1 MELSVFI
8 GVFLK
13 NKKKYCCSSY
23 GRIKSLT
30 SPSGEPL
37 KEATPGMPVI
47 VVGCKDHSP
56 SPGELLITVADEKLA
71 RRISENRIFIA
82 SKIGEEDDDEDED
95 ADKDNDDEKA
105 LNVVIKADLEG
116 SVEALMGALEALPQD
131 EVRLRFVR
139 TAVGE
144 VSPADVELAKD
155 AGALLVG
162 FNVAVPARVKKLV
175 ENLEVELVECDII
188 YTVLERAKAL
198 IEELV
203 DPQEVT
209 TVIGEAEV
217 LQCYPITI
225 GSTKLVVG
233 GSRMK
238 SGALKIS
245 DSVRVMRGSE
255 TVFDGKLAD
264 IRKEKVSVKEVQK
277 NMECGILMQ
286 GFNEFKPGDL
296 IQSLSIT
303 LEKKKIW

>member
-1 MELSVFI
+1 MCV
-8 GVFLK
+8 LK
-13 NKKKYCCSSY
+13 NKKKIFCSSY

-30 SPSGEPL
+30 SPAGEPL

-71 RRISENRIFIA
+71 RRISENRIFIG
-82 SKIGEEDDDEDED
+82 SKIGEDDDEDED
-95 ADKDNDDEKA
+95 ADKDSDDEKA

-198 IEELV
+198 IEDLV

-217 LQCYPITI
+217 LQCFPIRI
-225 GSTKLVVG
+225 GSSNLVVG
-233 GSRMK
+233 GSRMR

-255 TVFDGKLAD
+255 TVFEGKLAD
-264 IRKEKVSVKEVQK
+264 IRKEKVSVKDVQK

-296 IQSLSIT
+296 IQALSIT